1 MEKRNILLI
10 VEKPLD
16 SSSKIIRKLLPVKT
30 WAKRKSE
37 RRTNEVFRKLVTNDV
52 VCDCGDNYEVFAIFE
67 SEAKETL
74 KKFMEKNHG

>member
-1 MEKRNILLI
+1 MDKRNILLI

-16 SSSKIIRKLLPVKT
+16 STSKIIRKLLPIKT

-37 RRTNEVFRKLVTNDV
+37 RRENEVFRNLVTNDV
-52 VCDCGDNYEVFAIFE
+52 VFDCGDNYEIYATFE

>member
-1 MEKRNILLI
+1 MEKKNIILI
-10 VEKPLD
+10 VEKPLN
-16 SSSKIIRKLLPVKT
+16 STSKVIRKLVPVKQ

-37 RRTNEVFRKLVTNDV
+37 RRTNEIFRNLVTNDV
-52 VCDCGDNYEVFAIFE
+52 VYDCGDNYEIFASFE